1 MMEKKMATTQ
11 ILKSDE
17 KETQFI
23 INDSIRVTIDSEKFN
38 ENGEMTVDYDTELF
52 SQEEVANLVNSY
64 FANLV
69 EYLENKENNEQHGD
83 SE

>member
-1 MMEKKMATTQ
+1 MATTQ